1 MINSKLKTRP
11 NYLNKLIGFKDTE
24 PVKVITGIRRCGKS
38 SLLKLMIEHLKQNGV
53 LPSQILYVNFESFEF
68 VEFNS
73 TKLYNYVKERI
84 VANKRMYLFFD
95 EVQRVKNWEN
105 AINAFRV
112 DFNCDIY
119 ITGSNAY
126 LISSEY
132 ATYLA
137 GRCVEIKMLPLSF
150 VEFIDFNDLSLK
162 TEVGALGDKR
172 TYAEDSSGSKY
183 PLKEVFNSYLQ
194 FGGMPGNTEL
204 GLDQEKSLMLLD
216 SVFSTIIVRDILD
229 LANLREK
236 GPINDSVL
244 LKKIVMFLSDNIGN
258 NVSLSSIGN
267 TLSNEGL
274 LEDVKTKGK
283 VSVHKLQY
291 YVNSLLESFFFYEI
305 KRFDIKGKE
314 YLKTLGKYYI
324 VDLGFRNLLLGYRN
338 RDIGHVLE
346 NIVYLELLRRGY
358 DVAIGKIDNLEID
371 FIAQKADEKLYIQV
385 TDDMSI
391 SSVTQRELA
400 PLKKVK
406 DNYPKIVLA
415 LNLGLETNYDGI
427 KILNVIDWL
436 VASKDSSVS
445 N

>member
-1 MINSKLKTRP
+1 MITSKLKTRP

-53 LPSQILYVNFESFEF
+53 LPSQIHYVNFESFEY

-150 VEFIDFNDLSLK
+150 VEFIDFNDLTLK

-183 PLKEVFNSYLQ
+183 PLKEVFNSYLK
-194 FGGMPGNTEL
+194 FGGMPGITEL

-371 FIAQKADEKLYIQV
+371 FIAQKAEEKLYIQV

-406 DNYPKIVLA
+406 DNYPKFVLA

-436 VASKDSSVS
+436 VASKDSSAS